1 MIYLCDMKALYKLK
15 IELKHSSHHGLF
27 IEDKEKVEWLLKTKP
42 EIYFGEI
49 SGKHSNVSGALD
61 EDDIQMITDDPD
73 ELAVV
78 SRLDLEHGIN
88 PFWYPTG
95 DFEFVNEA
103 YEDFVSS
110 GLLNKTYEQTN

>member
-1 MIYLCDMKALYKLK
+1 MKALYKIDLH
-15 IELKHSSHHGLF
+15 LHYASAVGLF
-27 IEDKEKVEWLLKTKP
+27 IEDKEKVEWLLREKP
-42 EIYFGEI
+42 EINFGEI
-49 SGKHSNVSGALD
+49 SGKHSDVPGTID

-73 ELAVV
+73 ELLVV
-78 SRLDLEHGIN
+78 ERLELEHGIN

-110 GLLNKTYEQTN
+110 GLLNKIYEQTN

>member
-27 IEDKEKVEWLLKTKP
+27 IEDKEKVEWLLKTNP
-42 EIYFGEI
+42 EINFGEI
-49 SGKHSNVSGALD
+49 SGKYSEVSGTLD
-61 EDDIQMITDDPD
+61 EDDIQMITDDQD

-95 DFEFVNEA
+95 EFEFVNEA
-103 YEDFVSS
+103 YEAFVQQSAHPGS
-110 GLLNKTYEQTN
+110 